1 MIILLPSKRVQRT
14 PVKVSTVDSRRE
26 FSVLEGN
33 ERRTSPRRR
42 SALLLGSKDQN
53 CSPWGAFHYSCRVIV
68 VIVIVVVVVVVAVV
82 VVVVVVV
89 IVVIVVV
96 VLVVIIVVLVAAVCG
111 VNSNQEY
118 LPVLQH
124 EHEHEQ
130 EHEQEEQQAASSGKA
145 RRGDDEA
152 APGIPIKRSTLDLML
167 ADINGNLADLRSEAM
182 ASQRFCLR
190 WNNHQS
196 NLLSVF
202 DQLLHDES
210 FVDVTLAVEGQL
222 LRAHKMVLSAC
233 SPYFQALFVG
243 HPDKHPIV
251 ILKDVPYVDM
261 RSLLDFMYRG
271 EVSVNAVPPPP
282 PNLHRINQ
290 IGPHHHVSQK
300 RMHHMSSHPL
310 LGSALSAPKRKRGR
324 PRKLSG
330 SSDTPISELS
340 AQELHSGADLVQGSP
355 EMMEMKMS
363 IDFQAE
369 GAGNAGRSSAGSA
382 AASNAANSSAAANL
396 PASSSLPSARK
407 DEPTENG
414 TDTPES
420 LTPRVK
426 REPEPTPSTSAQDSE
441 ETSSGGGSQSP
452 THIRINFERCFR
464 KEYSASSLQGKTQS
478 SSSAATASMEDSQ
491 QYSDSESEQKVSKE
505 NLSSAIFNLVAG
517 ESEISQSDFEGSF
530 KVENERT
537 EGSVRDFCVKEGD
550 VYRCTVCHRTYTH
563 ISNFCRHYVTSHKP
577 NVKYYPCPVCFKE
590 FTRKDNMVAHVKI
603 IHSLK
608 PHMSL
613 SSSGS
618 GSMGQQRDRVDA
630 FGIIWPMV
638 LSLSFHPFFSNSN
651 SILHAPKEKKNIVH
665 IFTMKYRIHSHLC
678 FTSTVTSRFTDLD
691 LFTEF
696 SSGSGKS
703 EGDGWKEKCRNLG
716 GSTNQS
722 SSADASSGKSSS
734 NATAT
739 ASSSSSSS
747 SSTTTSSSSSSTASS
762 SGTTTTTTT
771 STRSP
776 SVSPAT
782 GRSGNTAQN
791 SGGSSSSGGQP
802 GADHQLVGERPPDR
816 FQRHAFLY
824 HEGHQRKVFPCP
836 VCGKEFSRP
845 DKMKNHMKTVHDCFM
860 PKDCV
865 VPARVSRIN
874 NNLASWKEEGLLT
887 QKYKRK

>member
-1 MIILLPSKRVQRT
+1 
-14 PVKVSTVDSRRE
+14 
-26 FSVLEGN
+26 
-33 ERRTSPRRR
+33 
-42 SALLLGSKDQN
+42 
-53 CSPWGAFHYSCRVIV
+53 
-68 VIVIVVVVVVVAVV
+68 
-82 VVVVVVV
+82 
-89 IVVIVVV
+89 
-96 VLVVIIVVLVAAVCG
+96 
-111 VNSNQEY
+111 
-118 LPVLQH
+118 
-124 EHEHEQ
+124 
-130 EHEQEEQQAASSGKA
+130 
-145 RRGDDEA
+145 
-152 APGIPIKRSTLDLML
+152 ML

-271 EVSVNAVPPPP
+271 EVSVDQDRLTAFLRVAESLRIKGLTEVNEDKCDLPSITSSLLGNQNAVPPPP

-426 REPEPTPSTSAQDSE
+426 REPEPTPSTSAQ
-441 ETSSGGGSQSP
+441 
-452 THIRINFERCFR
+452 
-464 KEYSASSLQGKTQS
+464 
-478 SSSAATASMEDSQ
+478 
-491 QYSDSESEQKVSKE
+491 
-505 NLSSAIFNLVAG
+505 
-517 ESEISQSDFEGSF
+517 
-530 KVENERT
+530 
-537 EGSVRDFCVKEGD
+537 
-550 VYRCTVCHRTYTH
+550 
-563 ISNFCRHYVTSHKP
+563 
-577 NVKYYPCPVCFKE
+577 
-590 FTRKDNMVAHVKI
+590 
-603 IHSLK
+603 
-608 PHMSL
+608 
-613 SSSGS
+613 
-618 GSMGQQRDRVDA
+618 
-630 FGIIWPMV
+630 
-638 LSLSFHPFFSNSN
+638 
-651 SILHAPKEKKNIVH
+651 
-665 IFTMKYRIHSHLC
+665 
-678 FTSTVTSRFTDLD
+678 
-691 LFTEF
+691 EF

-791 SGGSSSSGGQP
+791 SGGSSSSGGSPAPTTNSSASGHQIGTMSAPP
-802 GADHQLVGERPPDR
+802 GRQVPKRRMRRRATSHSQDPAEQLTEMSVRGLNLFRYASISEGVYQCTECAKLDIQKTFKNKYS

-865 VPARVSRIN
+865 VPFGFFLSP
-874 NNLASWKEEGLLT
+874 
-887 QKYKRK
+887 